1 MLNMT
6 LFGRVLQITQCDSRQ
21 CTKPTLSPR
30 TGIPILGQGNLP
42 RDQLLNTKPKPRG
55 SRVPESTRS
64 SQADGAERG
73 RRRRRA
79 SVAASPARRHTGG
92 PRRWERTR
100 PSPRERGEGGGG
112 KLGKGREPD
121 RGLPASACPAAQPR
135 AGLVLQPAVA
145 AANLYSCRDF

>member
-79 SVAASPARRHTGG
+79 SVAASPAGR
-92 PRRWERTR
+92 
-100 PSPRERGEGGGG
+100 GGGNGPARRRVSAG
-112 KLGKGREPD
+112 KAEAGNWARVEPGRA
-121 RGLPASACPAAQPR
+121 LPASASPAAPPR
-135 AGLVLQPAVA
+135 AGLSDRVL
-145 AANLYSCRDF
+145 

>member
-64 SQADGAERG
+64 RWSRARTPSAESQ
-73 RRRRRA
+73 RRRIA
-79 SVAASPARRHTGG
+79 GG
-92 PRRWERTR
+92 PRRRERTR

-112 KLGKGREPD
+112 KLGKGRARSCASRLRQPCCSAACGFGSAASGCCFESLF
-121 RGLPASACPAAQPR
+121 LP
-135 AGLVLQPAVA
+135 
-145 AANLYSCRDF
+145 